1 MENFIFCAVV
11 LAEVLYYVPTY
22 ANFCGFVMNPQIFQ
36 DFSRWFSH
44 LHAISCFGLGSKF
57 DENGAK

>member
-11 LAEVLYYVPTY
+11 LAEVLYYVPTDT
-22 ANFCGFVMNPQIFQ
+22 NFCGFVMNTQMFQ

-44 LHAISCFGLGSKF
+44 LHTINCFGLGSKF